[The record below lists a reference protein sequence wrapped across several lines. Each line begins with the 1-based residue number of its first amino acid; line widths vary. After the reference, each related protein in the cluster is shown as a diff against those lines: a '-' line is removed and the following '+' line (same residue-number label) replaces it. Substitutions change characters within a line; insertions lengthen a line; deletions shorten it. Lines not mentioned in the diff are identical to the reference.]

1 MSLKH
6 IFYNNL
12 SIFLGEFESMGHS
25 ARTTM
30 AEKFDC
36 GIDWMAAQF
45 DKDYD
50 ANNAE
55 KTAIA
60 AEFQPR
66 SLSAYR

>member
-1 MSLKH
+1 
-6 IFYNNL
+6 
-12 SIFLGEFESMGHS
+12 MGHS

-30 AEKFDC
+30 AKKFDC
-36 GIDWMAAQF
+36 GIDWMAAQP

-55 KTAIA
+55 KTVIA

-66 SLSAYR
+66 FLSAYR

>member
-1 MSLKH
+1 
-6 IFYNNL
+6 
-12 SIFLGEFESMGHS
+12 MGHS

-36 GIDWMAAQF
+36 GIDWMAAQS

-66 SLSAYR
+66 SLSTYR

>member
-1 MSLKH
+1 MNTTVTVYLL
-6 IFYNNL
+6 F
-12 SIFLGEFESMGHS
+12 FLGEFESMGHS

-36 GIDWMAAQF
+36 GIDWMAAQS

-55 KTAIA
+55 KTVIA

-66 SLSAYR
+66 SLSTHR